1 MNDVIDDP
9 HFYSMEGRV
18 SVSNS
23 NSNSMENFENG
34 ECNRKMRAKKIEER
48 QRKKYNRAL
57 KQLTSA
63 EELSRRLINC
73 CDMIV

>member
-48 QRKKYNRAL
+48 QGKNTIERSN
-57 KQLTSA
+57 S
-63 EELSRRLINC
+63 SPP
-73 CDMIV
+73 